1 MKKLRLLVVG
11 CGKEEAPK
19 QQAEAKAAVK
29 AINIKNLILACL
41 PVVILLS
48 AGCGKSESE
57 RLKEK
62 REQMERDIEKLEK
75 AHKALKD
82 LNDAKRRNDP

>member
-1 MKKLRLLVVG
+1 MKVLITILIGLLVV
-11 CGKEEAPK
+11 
-19 QQAEAKAAVK
+19 
-29 AINIKNLILACL
+29 
-41 PVVILLS
+41 
-48 AGCGKSESE
+48 GCGKSESE